1 MILVDTSILIDH
13 LRGRAEPGRL
23 MREALL
29 AEVTLAASVVTKVEV
44 LGSMRSPEKAA
55 VRAIFS
61 VVDWLPVTEDIA
73 DRAGSLARKYRRSHG
88 SIDVVDYLI
97 AATTEQHDAD
107 LWTRNV
113 RHFPMLQNLT
123 ALY

>member
-123 ALY
+123 APY